1 MNQVGEN
8 CPVTNWT
15 VATSAAVGEGNHVI
29 FTDAKYTNSA
39 AEDTTAVKKGNAR
52 FLTNGN
58 IGGIAGLGNDF
69 GANTWLLFP
78 VEKMEGTAYLFDAL
92 NELFPNSDPNIY
104 NPGTEPGQISQAL
117 YEELIGSYEDA
128 VKLIEEGTADHAACV
143 AAYQRCKKALEAARA
158 GAVPIKEGYYFFK
171 SSRTA
176 NNGTYDDG
184 TALHWT
190 YQKQWFAPQERP
202 EGQQQMTLDDA
213 QYVWHIQSNKEAK
226 DGSFYIQNFYT

>member
-78 VEKMEGTAYLFDAL
+78 VEKWK
-92 NELFPNSDPNIY
+92 EL
-104 NPGTEPGQISQAL
+104 
-117 YEELIGSYEDA
+117 
-128 VKLIEEGTADHAACV
+128 
-143 AAYQRCKKALEAARA
+143 
-158 GAVPIKEGYYFFK
+158 PIF
-171 SSRTA
+171 
-176 NNGTYDDG
+176 
-184 TALHWT
+184 L
-190 YQKQWFAPQERP
+190 
-202 EGQQQMTLDDA
+202 ML
-213 QYVWHIQSNKEAK
+213 
-226 DGSFYIQNFYT
+226 